1 VMLEFGRTVW
11 RAAGEIWASSK
22 ALKMPSGLLVV
33 EGHQLSGTR
42 KSVRYA
48 RCQVYG
54 DVSTSRCDFQSS

>member
-33 EGHQLSGTR
+33 EGHQLSG
-42 KSVRYA
+42 RYA